1 MLLVLYGEGFCEMFC
16 IMYTSRSPGKKIN
29 KKVCSLVTTL
39 PGDGRLASC
48 NSVSDFK
55 KRFIFRRGD

>member
-1 MLLVLYGEGFCEMFC
+1 MKCSALWVLY
-16 IMYTSRSPGKKIN
+16 TSGSPGKKRR

-55 KRFIFRRGD
+55 KRFIF

>member
-1 MLLVLYGEGFCEMFC
+1 MKCSALCTQAGLLV
-16 IMYTSRSPGKKIN
+16 KKIN

-55 KRFIFRRGD
+55 KRFIFRCGD